1 MERFFAEWP
10 DEPRNSPY
18 ALGRKDAATELRRM
32 AGEAQQ
38 PETQAFV
45 CKCPAVLPA
54 TTDRADVL
62 REPVNPCTR
71 GNNFCGQHGY
81 DCPPD
86 EPAAGLPAPADRAAG
101 PAALREA
108 AAFYESVLHQSLDP
122 DSDPRYCTAVRDVV
136 MGLRHRADAAQQPT
150 SDRCPHG
157 CNVSTCPCLACEAD
171 QPAAV
176 SQPDKEEA

>member
-1 MERFFAEWP
+1 MTSLRAVFTVTVETRP
-10 DEPRNSPY
+10 DGDYYFDHADFVRHVGPWIEGGLYDRDDI
-18 ALGRKDAATELRRM
+18 RTVTITE
-32 AGEAQQ
+32 Q
-38 PETQAFV
+38 
-45 CKCPAVLPA
+45 PAVVLP
-54 TTDRADVL
+54 
-62 REPVNPCTR
+62 E
-71 GNNFCGQHGY
+71 
-81 DCPPD
+81 
-86 EPAAGLPAPADRAAG
+86 PADRAAG

-108 AAFYESVLHQSLDP
+108 AAFYEGVLQQSLDP

>member
-1 MERFFAEWP
+1 MTDPLDTHGMTMDGEPAMPILVAEYNALIGRVNEAEARAAVPSAPADEAAILRDAADALDADMERFFAEWP

-86 EPAAGLPAPADRAAG
+86 EPAAGLPAGGAPHTK
-101 PAALREA
+101 EA
-108 AAFYESVLHQSLDP
+108 RP
-122 DSDPRYCTAVRDVV
+122 
-136 MGLRHRADAAQQPT
+136 
-150 SDRCPHG
+150 
-157 CNVSTCPCLACEAD
+157 
-171 QPAAV
+171 
-176 SQPDKEEA
+176 